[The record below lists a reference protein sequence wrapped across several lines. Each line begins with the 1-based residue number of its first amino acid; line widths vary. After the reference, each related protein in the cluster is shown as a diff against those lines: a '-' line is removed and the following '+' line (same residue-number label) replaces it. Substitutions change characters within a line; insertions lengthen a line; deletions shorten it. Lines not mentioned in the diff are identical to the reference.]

1 MSHRNL
7 AKNFSKTLKKNNNF
21 EIISSKKNNN
31 WESITRG
38 QLNNMINNCVY
49 SLKNYNVTKGER
61 VVYKG
66 KNSIEWLSWN
76 IATHSLGGV
85 WVPMY
90 SDQNISHCDY
100 IISNCQPKLFISESE
115 LNLEGVNNISNKI
128 DDLNYNDKEFDIIDN
143 DLSTIIYTSGTTGNP
158 KGVML
163 SHENIISNLEGIRKR
178 FDDIESNKTSLNILP
193 WAHIYSMT
201 CELYYNLFYDNK
213 TAICSSKENFINE
226 CKEIKPEVLYIVP
239 KVLETVKNKVSI
251 LDKPIIRII
260 LPIILKRIFGN
271 NLKNI
276 FMGGAKLDNNTKLFY
291 ENNGIKI
298 CEGYGCSET
307 SPIISV
313 NHLENPRDI
322 HSVGKILDNVIVDIM
337 NDEICVSGPSIM
349 QGYWDDIDKTDEV
362 IIHKNNNRFYKTG
375 DSGYIKD
382 GYLYF
387 NGRISENY
395 KMSNGKFVNVSDLES
410 KIKKYINTNFIVY
423 GENMDH
429 NILIVEEP
437 FDRKNID
444 LINKNIDNYLKIK
457 GVIEIDSK
465 EMQKYLTPKLSIKRK
480 LLINNY
486 SEQLFNH
493 QYLNIDY
500 KK

>member
-1 MSHRNL
+1 MNL
-7 AKNFSKTLKKNNNF
+7 ASKFSQTLNKSNF
-21 EIISSKKNNN
+21 EIIASKRNNIWKNTNR
-31 WESITRG
+31 E
-38 QLNNMINNCVY
+38 QLNNMINNCVF
-49 SLKNYNVTKGER
+49 SLKDKNVTKGDR

-66 KNSIEWLSWN
+66 RNSLEWLAWN
-76 IATHSLGGV
+76 LATHSVGGV

-90 SDQNISHCDY
+90 SDQNIDHCKY
-100 IISNCQPKLFISESE
+100 IISDCQPKLFISEEE
-115 LNLEGVNNISNKI
+115 LNLDNVNII
-128 DDLNYNDKEFDIIDN
+128 DNTIENLNYNCKEFDIINN
-143 DLSTIIYTSGTTGNP
+143 DLSTLIYTSGTTGNP

-178 FDDIESNKTSLNILP
+178 FDNIECNKTSLNILP

-239 KVLETVKNKVSI
+239 KVLETVKNKVSA

-260 LPIILKRIFGN
+260 LPIVLKRIFGN
-271 NLKNI
+271 NLENI

-322 HSVGKILDNVIVDIM
+322 YSVGKILDNVIVDII
-337 NDEICVSGPSIM
+337 NDEICVAGPSIM
-349 QGYWDDIDKTDEV
+349 QGYWNDIEKTNDV
-362 IIHKNNNRFYKTG
+362 IINKNNNRFYRTG
-375 DSGYIKD
+375 DSGYTKD

-387 NGRISENY
+387 NGRMSENY
-395 KMSNGKFVNVSDLES
+395 KMSNGKFVNVSNLES
-410 KIKKYINTNFIVY
+410 KIKKHINTNFIVY

-429 NILIVEEP
+429 NILIVEKP
-437 FDRKNID
+437 FDRKNIK
-444 LINKNIDNYLKIK
+444 LINEEIESYLKIK
-457 GVIEIDSK
+457 GVIEIDSD

-480 LLINNY
+480 LLINNHL
-486 SEQLFNH
+486 EQLSNH

>member
-1 MSHRNL
+1 MKTINL
-7 AKNFSKTLKKNNNF
+7 AFKFLQTLKNPNF
-21 EIISSKKNNN
+21 ETISSKKNNI
-31 WESITRG
+31 WENTSREK
-38 QLNNMINNCVY
+38 LNNMINNCILI
-49 SLKNYNVTKGER
+49 LKDKNVVKGDR
-61 VVYKG
+61 VIYKG
-66 KNSIEWLSWN
+66 GNSVEWLSWN
-76 IATHSLGGV
+76 LATHFVGGV

-90 SDQNISHCDY
+90 SDQNIDHCKY
-100 IISNCQPKLFISESE
+100 IISDCQPKLFISETK
-115 LNLEGVNNISNKI
+115 LNLDNVNII
-128 DDLNYNDKEFDIIDN
+128 DNYIENLDYNDKEFDIVNN
-143 DLSTIIYTSGTTGNP
+143 DLSTLIYTSGTTGNP

-163 SHENIISNLEGIRKR
+163 THENIISNLEGIRKR

-239 KVLETVKNKVSI
+239 KVLETVKNKVSL

-260 LPIILKRIFGN
+260 LPIILKSIFGN
-271 NLKNI
+271 NLENI

-313 NHLENPRDI
+313 NHVENPRDI
-322 HSVGKILDNVIVDIM
+322 QSVGKILDNVIVDII

-349 QGYWDDIDKTDEV
+349 KGYWNDPEKTDEV
-362 IIHKNNNRFYKTG
+362 IIRKNNNRFYKTG
-375 DSGYIKD
+375 DSGYTKD

-395 KMSNGKFVNVSDLES
+395 KMSNGKFVNVSNLES
-410 KIKKYINTNFIVY
+410 KIKKHINTNFIVY

-429 NILIVEEP
+429 NILVVEKP
-437 FDRKNID
+437 FDKKNID
-444 LINKNIDNYLKIK
+444 LINKEIENYLNIK
-457 GVIEIDSK
+457 EIIEVESE

-486 SEQLFNH
+486 
-493 QYLNIDY
+493 I
-500 KK
+500 K

>member
-1 MSHRNL
+1 MNL
-7 AKNFSKTLKKNNNF
+7 ASKFSQTLKNPNF
-21 EIISSKKNNN
+21 EIIASKRNNIWKNTNR
-31 WESITRG
+31 E
-38 QLNNMINNCVY
+38 QLNNMINNCVF
-49 SLKNYNVTKGER
+49 SLKDKNVTKGDR

-66 KNSIEWLSWN
+66 GNSLEWLAWN
-76 IATHSLGGV
+76 LATHSVGGV

-90 SDQNISHCDY
+90 SDQNIDHCKY
-100 IISNCQPKLFISESE
+100 IISDCKPKLFISEE
-115 LNLEGVNNISNKI
+115 NLNLDNVNII
-128 DDLNYNDKEFDIIDN
+128 DNTIENLNYNCKEFDIINN
-143 DLSTIIYTSGTTGNP
+143 DLSTLIYTSGTTGNP

-178 FDDIESNKTSLNILP
+178 FENIEANKTSLNILP

-239 KVLETVKNKVSI
+239 KVLETVRNKVSL

-271 NLKNI
+271 NLENI

-322 HSVGKILDNVIVDIM
+322 YSVGKILDNVIVDII
-337 NDEICVSGPSIM
+337 NDEICVAGPSIM
-349 QGYWDDIDKTDEV
+349 QGYWNDIGKTNNV
-362 IIHKNNNRFYKTG
+362 II
-375 DSGYIKD
+375 
-382 GYLYF
+382 
-387 NGRISENY
+387 
-395 KMSNGKFVNVSDLES
+395 
-410 KIKKYINTNFIVY
+410 
-423 GENMDH
+423 
-429 NILIVEEP
+429 P
-437 FDRKNID
+437 A
-444 LINKNIDNYLKIK
+444 
-457 GVIEIDSK
+457 
-465 EMQKYLTPKLSIKRK
+465 
-480 LLINNY
+480 
-486 SEQLFNH
+486 
-493 QYLNIDY
+493 
-500 KK
+500 